1 MSDDA
6 TRVIVVGDGPGGLS
20 AALFLAKNGLDA
32 VVYGQDATAMH
43 YAQLHNYLGA
53 PDTGGTAFQ
62 GLARRQVSDQG
73 ADVRDDEVTAVT
85 REDAG
90 FVVTTAGGASE
101 RADYL
106 ILAGGKP
113 MGRLAQQL
121 GAEVAGAG
129 VVVDREQRTS
139 VDRCYAVGR
148 IARPDRSQAIISAG
162 AGAVAALDILS
173 REAGR
178 DVTDWDSPPKE

>member
-1 MSDDA
+1 MTADQ

-20 AALFLAKNGLDA
+20 AALFLAKNGLDV
-32 VVYGQDATAMH
+32 VVYGQDETNMH

-53 PDTGGTAFQ
+53 PDTSGSDFQ
-62 GLARRQVSDQG
+62 QVARRQVRELG
-73 ADVRDDEVTAVT
+73 ADLRDDTVTEV
-85 REDAG
+85 RRDDG
-90 FVVTTAGGASE
+90 FVVTTAAGATD

-106 ILAGGKP
+106 VVAGGKP
-113 MGRLAQQL
+113 SGRLVAQL
-121 GAEVAGAG
+121 GAEIGDAG
-129 VVVDREQRTS
+129 VMVDTEQRTS

-148 IARPDRSQAIISAG
+148 VVRPERSQAIISAG

-178 DVTDWDSPPKE
+178 DVADWDTPPDA

>member
-1 MSDDA
+1 MSADA

-43 YAQLHNYLGA
+43 YALLHNYLGA
-53 PDTGGTAFQ
+53 PDTGGTEFQ
-62 GLARRQVSDQG
+62 AVARRQVSDQ
-73 ADVRDDEVTAVT
+73 
-85 REDAG
+85 
-90 FVVTTAGGASE
+90 
-101 RADYL
+101 
-106 ILAGGKP
+106 
-113 MGRLAQQL
+113 

-148 IARPDRSQAIISAG
+148 SARPNRSQAIISAG
-162 AGAVAALDILS
+162 AGAVAAVDILS
-173 REAGR
+173 REAGT
-178 DVTDWDSPPKE
+178 DVTDWDSPPKD